1 MKLLL
6 DTNVVSEWV
15 RPSPDPGVAR
25 FLAELDEDRA
35 FLSVVTVA
43 ELRFGI
49 ERLKA
54 GVRRSRLEQWVTVE
68 LAERFAGRVL
78 GVDVALAELWGV
90 VLARG
95 RTLGRPLSAMDALIA
110 ATASAHAL
118 TIVTRNVADFQPLG
132 LSLYNPWKR

>member
-15 RPSPDPGVAR
+15 RPRPDPGVAR

-35 FLSVVTVA
+35 FLSVVTIA

-49 ERLKA
+49 ERLKPGA
-54 GVRRSRLEQWVTVE
+54 RRSRLQQWVTVE

-95 RTLGRPLSAMDALIA
+95 RTLGRPLSALGALIA

-132 LSLYNPWKR
+132 LSLHNPWKR

>member
-25 FLAELDEDRA
+25 FLAELDEDQA
-35 FLSVVTVA
+35 FLSVVTIA

-49 ERLKA
+49 ARLKA
-54 GVRRSRLEQWVTVE
+54 GARRSRLQQWVSVE
-68 LAERFAGRVL
+68 LAKRFAGRVL

-95 RTLGRPLSAMDALIA
+95 RSLGRPLSAMDALIA

-118 TIVTRNVADFQPLG
+118 TIVTRNVGDFQPLG
-132 LSLYNPWKR
+132 LSLHNPWKR

>member
-35 FLSVVTVA
+35 FLSVVTIA

-118 TIVTRNVADFQPLG
+118 TIVTRNVADFQPLD
-132 LSLYNPWKR
+132 LPLYNPWKR

>member
-15 RPSPDPGVAR
+15 RPSPDPGVAH

-35 FLSVVTVA
+35 FLSVVTIA

-78 GVDVALAELWGV
+78 GVDVGLAELWGV

-118 TIVTRNVADFQPLG
+118 TIVTRNVADFQQLG
-132 LSLYNPWKR
+132 LSLHNPWKR

>member
-25 FLAELDEDRA
+25 FLAELDEDQA
-35 FLSVVTVA
+35 FLSVVTIA

-49 ERLKA
+49 ARLKA
-54 GVRRSRLEQWVTVE
+54 GARRSRLQQWVSVE
-68 LAERFAGRVL
+68 LAKRFAGRVL

-90 VLARG
+90 LIARG
-95 RTLGRPLSAMDALIA
+95 RSLGRPLSAMDALIA

-118 TIVTRNVADFQPLG
+118 TIVTRNVGDFQPLG
-132 LSLYNPWKR
+132 LSLHNPWKR

>member
-35 FLSVVTVA
+35 FLSVVTIA

-132 LSLYNPWKR
+132 LSLHNPWKR